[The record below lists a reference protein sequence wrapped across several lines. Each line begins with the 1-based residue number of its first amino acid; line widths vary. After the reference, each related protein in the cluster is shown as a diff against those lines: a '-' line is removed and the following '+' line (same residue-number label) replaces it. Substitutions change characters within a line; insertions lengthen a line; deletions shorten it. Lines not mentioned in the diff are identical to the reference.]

1 MAFKLRSGNN
11 APFKQVG
18 GDKETNAQYNA
29 RVKAEYEAQLQ
40 SHSDSTASYKNQL
53 EKDKLQLDNADLWNA
68 RNARQNILGFETSNF
83 AFNKEE
89 REEYAKQRR
98 VVFGQQQKL
107 ARENYNRGIYSKFN
121 LEEGFEVGS
130 TESGGSGI
138 SPNSEAFEGPSGR
151 WESRFPK
158 GYGYKNGEKD
168 TSWRPWHAQNN
179 AEETEKLKPKSVPK
193 PPVYRNE
200 TTAPVKP
207 KGDLRK
213 PVATTLEKVPSIRMK
228 NIDMGQVAEPQPTK
242 ALPYELVKNNAKY
255 FTAEMKGKRGGSYIK
270 GEDGKSEINLKD
282 QAGNTV
288 FTGSQTEFTEKYG
301 DVLKRGS
308 KKYGQEDRE
317 DRFYINR

>member
-89 REEYAKQRR
+89 REKYDEQRR
-98 VVFGQQQKL
+98 EVKRKQAKL
-107 ARENYNRGIYSKFN
+107 ARENFERGIFSRFN
-121 LEEGFEVGS
+121 SEEGYENSSFD
-130 TESGGSGI
+130 TGGTGTD
-138 SPNSEAFEGPSGR
+138 EAAARRSRSGR
-151 WESRFPK
+151 SEYARGVMGDRYETELAERIDIESR
-158 GYGYKNGEKD
+158 
-168 TSWRPWHAQNN
+168 NN
-179 AEETEKLKPKSVPK
+179 TEETEKLKPKSFPK

-200 TTAPVKP
+200 TTTSVKP
-207 KGDLRK
+207 KGDLRE
-213 PVATTLEKVPSIRMK
+213 TTLEKVPSISMK
-228 NIDMGQVAEPQPTK
+228 NIDMGQVDELQPTK
-242 ALPYELVKNNAKY
+242 ALPYELVKNNAKH
-255 FTAEMKGKRGGSYIK
+255 FTTERVGQATHTYPKGD
-270 GEDGKSEINLKD
+270 DGLALVRLKD
-282 QAGNTV
+282 QAGRVV
-288 FTGSQTEFTEKYG
+288 FTGSQTEFTQKYG

-308 KKYGQEDRE
+308 KKYGQENRE